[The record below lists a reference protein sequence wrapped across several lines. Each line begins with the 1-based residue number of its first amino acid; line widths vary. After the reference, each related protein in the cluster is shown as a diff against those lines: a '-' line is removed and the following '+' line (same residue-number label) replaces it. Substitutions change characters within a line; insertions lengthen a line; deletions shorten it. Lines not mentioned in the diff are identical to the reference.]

1 MSMKF
6 GNFGNLYT
14 PPSQRAAQ
22 QRTEPSH
29 YGSGGRGP
37 VWQTLDDLLIV
48 LAQYRKWYDEGR
60 SDTEISALIKAKYVI
75 PHNPQ
80 SQFRRGKR

>member
-1 MSMKF
+1 MSF

-14 PPSQRAAQ
+14 PP
-22 QRTEPSH
+22 T
-29 YGSGGRGP
+29 RGP
-37 VWQTLDDLLIV
+37 VWQTREDLLVV
-48 LAQYRKWYDEGR
+48 LAQYKKWYDEGR
-60 SDTEISALIKAKYVI
+60 SDVEISALIKAKYVN

>member
-1 MSMKF
+1 MNMKF

-14 PPSQRAAQ
+14 PPSLRAAQ

-29 YGSGGRGP
+29 YGSGTRRP
-37 VWQTLDDLLIV
+37 VWQTLDELLTV
-48 LAQYRKWYDEGR
+48 VELYRKWYDDGR
-60 SDTEISALIKAKYVI
+60 SDVEISALIKTKYVY